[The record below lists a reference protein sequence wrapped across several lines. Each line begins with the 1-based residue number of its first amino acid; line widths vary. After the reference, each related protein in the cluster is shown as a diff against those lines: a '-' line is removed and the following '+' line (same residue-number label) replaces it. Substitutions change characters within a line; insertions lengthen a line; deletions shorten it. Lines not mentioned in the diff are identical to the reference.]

1 MPLPR
6 KFRRAA
12 IEATATTGGF
22 FRDFDRH
29 SAVHFQRGET
39 LIVTFDNMKSRDM
52 PVPRYPWAHQFV
64 AKQGHSHL
72 GIMMKRRNDWFRHRQ
87 LCDFFDELRD
97 SGFFDRFDDVVFY
110 GSSMG
115 GYGALTYASACPRAR
130 AIAFS
135 PQSTLSPELVPWER
149 RYENAR
155 LRGDWSEPR
164 YADAAETTRAL
175 RKALVFYDPYMAED
189 RAHADRLAV
198 PGVVHLP
205 CPFLG
210 HKIPRYLAF
219 WGLLGTV
226 VRGAIDDTLSDEAFL
241 RMIRVRRDHKSY
253 VREVLSRA
261 VAQGHGALA
270 RRALE
275 GFAAR
280 RSDIPAERLARQIGL
295 APRLAA
301 RQAPPTEAAQP
312 PAGGNSAD
320 RRDA

>member
-12 IEATATTGGF
+12 IEATATSGGF

-29 SAVHFQRGET
+29 SAVHFQRGST
-39 LIVTFDNMKSRDM
+39 LVVTFDNMKSRDM
-52 PVPRYPWAHQFV
+52 PVPRYPWAYQFV

-97 SGFFDRFDDVVFY
+97 SGFFDRFDNVVFY

-135 PQSTLSPELVPWER
+135 PQTTLSPALVPWER

-155 LRGDWSEPR
+155 LRGDWDEPR
-164 YADAAETTRAL
+164 YADAALTTHHLCEAL
-175 RKALVFYDPYMAED
+175 LFYGPCMPED
-189 RAHADRLAV
+189 RRHADRLTAR
-198 PGVVHLP
+198 GVVHLR
-205 CPFLG
+205 CPFVG

-226 VRGAIDDTLSDEAFL
+226 VREAIDGTLTDAEFV

-253 VREVLSRA
+253 VRSVLARA
-261 VAQGHGALA
+261 VAAGHVPLA
-270 RRALE
+270 RHALE
-275 GFAAR
+275 GFASR
-280 RSDIPAERLARQIGL
+280 RPDLPAERLARQVGL
-295 APRLAA
+295 GAELPRSGGHDTTALDH
-301 RQAPPTEAAQP
+301 RQR
-312 PAGGNSAD
+312 GRD
-320 RRDA
+320 RRN